1 MVTKILE
8 NKWHCFILILLA
20 ATASTGSLTACPPP
34 PECDTPDRYVLWAK
48 NTGVIFAQSE
58 ENKKVYLDSYSAPHI
73 IQYILVGQNYVNF
86 S

>member
-8 NKWHCFILILLA
+8 NKWHCFILILLG

-48 NTGVIFAQSE
+48 DNGAIFAHSE
-58 ENKKVYLDSYSAPHI
+58 YGDSVYLNYYAGAKNHSILLGSAE
-73 IQYILVGQNYVNF
+73 
-86 S
+86 